1 MYSLLL
7 TLLALLAPLAA
18 PFHRKLRLMVRG
30 HRDTWRLLRTRVVP
44 GERYVWFHAASL
56 GEFEQGR
63 PLIERFRRQ
72 HPGKRILLTFFSPSG
87 YEVRKDYPGA
97 DLVLYLPFDTPRAAR
112 RFVGLA
118 RPEAAYFIKYE
129 FWHNYIRQLHRR
141 GIPVYSVSSIFR
153 PGQIFF
159 RHYAGSYA
167 RVLRKVTWFFVQN
180 EESAQ
185 LLRSIGIECVTVVGD
200 TRFDRVIDIRNAA
213 RPLPL
218 VEQFVAPAN
227 TDRRSPQVLVAG
239 STWPPCEDL
248 IIPYLNAAPPDFKV
262 ILAPHVVS
270 ESHLAEIEAKLHVPA
285 LRYSR
290 ATPEK
295 LAAARCLIIDSYGLL
310 SSIYRYATVAYVGG
324 GFGVG
329 IHNVPEAAVY
339 GIPVIIG
346 PNNHKFREARALIRL
361 GGCIEVK
368 TQEQFDEALTRLLTD
383 TEALARASRA
393 SADYIAANSGA
404 SDIVFNATAK

>member
-1 MYSLLL
+1 M
-7 TLLALLAPLAA
+7 
-18 PFHRKLRLMVRG
+18 
-30 HRDTWRLLRTRVVP
+30 
-44 GERYVWFHAASL
+44 
-56 GEFEQGR
+56 
-63 PLIERFRRQ
+63 
-72 HPGKRILLTFFSPSG
+72 
-87 YEVRKDYPGA
+87 
-97 DLVLYLPFDTPRAAR
+97 
-112 RFVGLA
+112 
-118 RPEAAYFIKYE
+118 
-129 FWHNYIRQLHRR
+129 
-141 GIPVYSVSSIFR
+141 
-153 PGQIFF
+153 
-159 RHYAGSYA
+159 
-167 RVLRKVTWFFVQN
+167 
-180 EESAQ
+180 
-185 LLRSIGIECVTVVGD
+185 
-200 TRFDRVIDIRNAA
+200 
-213 RPLPL
+213 
-218 VEQFVAPAN
+218 
-227 TDRRSPQVLVAG
+227 
-239 STWPPCEDL
+239 
-248 IIPYLNAAPPDFKV
+248 
-262 ILAPHVVS
+262 S